1 MQDETSLRWEDLSID
16 DSLAAL
22 PRLIQYTQSPIAL
35 QRLVHVKQLSD
46 VCLKTDLQTL
56 IGKVLPIIRKLEED
70 EEYVVRQH
78 LVEQVVKVGVGV
90 MIKDVVASDPP
101 AKLPPPPSPMTD
113 EYVMEIL
120 EGDEVSKLELYKTT
134 PYRTLILETFL
145 PMLAR
150 MLSDQSPE
158 VRTVCSSGLVS
169 LSKCMNAG
177 DLGPHVLTVVLQL
190 AHDDENEEMRM
201 TAAGLLADMCAVIG
215 ADLVRQF
222 VAPEIISLAEDP
234 VFRVRKASALNLAKI
249 CKIAGPAD
257 TKNRLLP
264 AYVRLTRDDMYRV
277 RKACAESLVE
287 MSKVVDSATRRGE
300 LVSVFA
306 GLLDDSS
313 KFVRNAALQHLGNFI
328 STLAD
333 DEDPVPSLLIE
344 KFIGMAQ
351 IDTGDATTDAEL
363 RLHCAFS
370 FPAVVLAVESGDR
383 AGKGGWLALVDA
395 FQILVRDV
403 MWNVRKTLSCSLHE
417 IAKLLEPQLVE
428 RDLLQVFELFLRDSE
443 EVKVGVISHIYE
455 FLSVLSPLCRES
467 YLHTLTEIF
476 DSGSPLNWRMRH
488 IVAKQLPKL
497 INLFEMKSVQHSIL
511 PLVVTLL
518 RDPVA
523 EVRTSSFA
531 AVASMFELKGGN
543 QGKVQVE
550 IIREMTALAVS
561 TTYVDRVSF
570 LCTCQILAAGQA
582 PTELVEEDKEKKKER
597 ILELCTMMQNKKLFG
612 LALKLKDDKTSNV
625 RVACWKLFTSLPEEF
640 IAKHK
645 ELKKGLQE
653 LEDDKVVMKTVNK
666 VILYPT
672 VEEDDAEKEAGEVE
686 AVEPSQG
693 EEAREGQDGQ
703 DINTA
708 VTAEE
713 AADIPT
719 NSIESSSE

>member
-1 MQDETSLRWEDLSID
+1 
-16 DSLAAL
+16 
-22 PRLIQYTQSPIAL
+22 
-35 QRLVHVKQLSD
+35 
-46 VCLKTDLQTL
+46 
-56 IGKVLPIIRKLEED
+56 
-70 EEYVVRQH
+70 
-78 LVEQVVKVGVGV
+78 
-90 MIKDVVASDPP
+90 
-101 AKLPPPPSPMTD
+101 
-113 EYVMEIL
+113 
-120 EGDEVSKLELYKTT
+120 
-134 PYRTLILETFL
+134 
-145 PMLAR
+145 
-150 MLSDQSPE
+150 
-158 VRTVCSSGLVS
+158 
-169 LSKCMNAG
+169 
-177 DLGPHVLTVVLQL
+177 
-190 AHDDENEEMRM
+190 
-201 TAAGLLADMCAVIG
+201 
-215 ADLVRQF
+215 
-222 VAPEIISLAEDP
+222 
-234 VFRVRKASALNLAKI
+234 
-249 CKIAGPAD
+249 
-257 TKNRLLP
+257 
-264 AYVRLTRDDMYRV
+264 
-277 RKACAESLVE
+277 
-287 MSKVVDSATRRGE
+287 
-300 LVSVFA
+300 
-306 GLLDDSS
+306 
-313 KFVRNAALQHLGNFI
+313 
-328 STLAD
+328 
-333 DEDPVPSLLIE
+333 
-344 KFIGMAQ
+344 
-351 IDTGDATTDAEL
+351 
-363 RLHCAFS
+363 
-370 FPAVVLAVESGDR
+370 
-383 AGKGGWLALVDA
+383 
-395 FQILVRDV
+395 
-403 MWNVRKTLSCSLHE
+403 
-417 IAKLLEPQLVE
+417 
-428 RDLLQVFELFLRDSE
+428 LLQVFELFLRDSE

-693 EEAREGQDGQ
+693 EEAQESQDGQ

>member
-1 MQDETSLRWEDLSID
+1 M
-16 DSLAAL
+16 
-22 PRLIQYTQSPIAL
+22 
-35 QRLVHVKQLSD
+35 
-46 VCLKTDLQTL
+46 
-56 IGKVLPIIRKLEED
+56 
-70 EEYVVRQH
+70 
-78 LVEQVVKVGVGV
+78 
-90 MIKDVVASDPP
+90 
-101 AKLPPPPSPMTD
+101 
-113 EYVMEIL
+113 
-120 EGDEVSKLELYKTT
+120 
-134 PYRTLILETFL
+134 
-145 PMLAR
+145 
-150 MLSDQSPE
+150 
-158 VRTVCSSGLVS
+158 
-169 LSKCMNAG
+169 
-177 DLGPHVLTVVLQL
+177 
-190 AHDDENEEMRM
+190 
-201 TAAGLLADMCAVIG
+201 
-215 ADLVRQF
+215 
-222 VAPEIISLAEDP
+222 
-234 VFRVRKASALNLAKI
+234 
-249 CKIAGPAD
+249 
-257 TKNRLLP
+257 
-264 AYVRLTRDDMYRV
+264 
-277 RKACAESLVE
+277 
-287 MSKVVDSATRRGE
+287 
-300 LVSVFA
+300 SVFA

-333 DEDPVPSLLIE
+333 DDDPVPSLLIE

-370 FPAVVLAVESGDR
+370 FPAVVLAVESGDK

-550 IIREMTALAVS
+550 IIREMTTLAVS

-570 LCTCQILAAGQA
+570 LCICQILAAGHA
-582 PTELVEEDKEKKKER
+582 PTDVAEEDKDKKKGG
-597 ILELCTMMQNKKLFG
+597 ILELCTMMQNKKLLG
-612 LALKLKDDKTSNV
+612 LAVKLKDDKTSNV
-625 RVACWKLFTSLPEEF
+625 RVACWKLLSSLPEEF

-653 LEDDKVVMKTVNK
+653 LEDDKIVMKTVNK
-666 VILYPT
+666 VILYPAA
-672 VEEDDAEKEAGEVE
+672 EDEAEKEVEEAEAEAEAGEAE
-686 AVEPSQG
+686 EGEETVEPSGGDEPQP
-693 EEAREGQDGQ
+693 GQHHDKN
-703 DINTA
+703 D
-708 VTAEE
+708 AEE
-713 AADIPT
+713 AADTPT
-719 NSIESSSE
+719 NSVESSSE